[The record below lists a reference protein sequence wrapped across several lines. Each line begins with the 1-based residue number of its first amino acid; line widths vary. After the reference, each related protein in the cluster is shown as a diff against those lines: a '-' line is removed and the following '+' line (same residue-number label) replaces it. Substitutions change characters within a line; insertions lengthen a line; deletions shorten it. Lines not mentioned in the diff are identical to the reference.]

1 VGGAYTSRHRL
12 IAMAPKKPTPPR
24 LARWLLK
31 TLLPDYVGDVGTGD
45 YHEIFQ
51 RTVEQEGHRK
61 ARRWY
66 WFQVIKVLPLF
77 LLDYLYWSMVM
88 FKNYLKIAFRNL
100 RKQKGF
106 SLINISGLA
115 IGMACCLLILLYVSD
130 ELSFDRFHKNGDR
143 IYRILSD
150 STIGGTTRHFA
161 ISPAAL
167 APAAAESIPAIERY
181 SRLFEFGNMRLQH
194 DDDIHEFP
202 TWYAADQDFFSI
214 FTHRFIMGDPKTA
227 LGQPYSLVLSESTA
241 KRIFGRTD
249 VLGETLHTPNDN
261 PLEVQITGVI
271 EDVPENSHYH
281 FDILI
286 STATERA
293 IQNEQQEGQ
302 HQEESFLDEP
312 YFFQAYSYLLLR
324 ENADPED
331 VQTKIMAVVELR
343 WGELLRQRGVT
354 RLYSLQALKD
364 IHLRSNYETDLSNPG
379 NIHYVYLF
387 SAIALLVLVIAC
399 FNFINIS
406 TAKSAKRAK
415 EAGLRKVF
423 GAYKHQLIKQF
434 LGESI
439 LLSLFGLILGLILVL
454 LVLPAF
460 NDLAGKQFDTDQL
473 LSLTAILGLF
483 TIMVI
488 TGFIAGSFPAFV
500 ISSFQPVET
509 VQGRFATGKKSGFTR
524 RLLVVIQFAISIFM
538 IIGILVILKQL
549 DFMKNKD
556 FGFNKDHMV
565 VIRNRGP
572 ATDALKNQILQNPE
586 VLSVSYS
593 FSVPGQY
600 TGDHTFLPEGK
611 NSEETVRASA
621 FFVGYDFIKT
631 YEMPILWGR
640 NFSEQFPSDA
650 QEGIII
656 NEKMAADIGWGESDI
671 GKELVNV
678 SRNNERKKVIGVV
691 RNFHHKSLKLEINP
705 TALILVPQGGRY
717 TSVRIRP
724 DNVASTLGFLN
735 GLFQKTFPGQAFDYS
750 FIDDDFRN
758 KYPEEEKVEKI
769 YFYFGFLAIFVA
781 CLGLYALASYTI
793 EQKTKEIGIRK
804 ILGARTK
811 GLVFSL
817 SKEFLKW
824 VLLANILAWP
834 AAFIIMTRWLN
845 NFAYRI
851 NIGWWMFI
859 ASGILALVI
868 AVLTISH
875 QAFKSAIADPVNA
888 LRYE

>member
-1 VGGAYTSRHRL
+1 MTVMT
-12 IAMAPKKPTPPR
+12 PKKPTAPR

-31 TLLPDYVGDVGTGD
+31 TFLPDYVGEVGTGD
-45 YHEIFQ
+45 YEEIFR
-51 RTVEQEGHRK
+51 RTAEQEGPRK

-66 WFQVIKVLPLF
+66 RFQVLKVLPLF
-77 LLDYLYWSMVM
+77 MLDYLYWRMEM

-106 SLINISGLA
+106 SFINISGLA
-115 IGMACCLLILLYVSD
+115 IGMACCFLILLYVSD
-130 ELSFDRFHKNGDR
+130 ELSFDRFHENGDR
-143 IYRILSD
+143 IYRVLSD

-181 SRLFEFGNMRLQH
+181 SRLFEFGNMQLQH
-194 DDDIHEFP
+194 EDDVHEFP
-202 TWYAADQDFFSI
+202 KWHTADQDFFSV
-214 FTHRFIMGDPKTA
+214 FSHDFITGDPDTA
-227 LGQPYSLVLSESTA
+227 LRQPYSLVISESTA
-241 KRIFGRTD
+241 LRIFGRTD

-271 EDVPENSHYH
+271 EDVPQNSHYH
-281 FDILI
+281 FDMLI
-286 STATERA
+286 STATFRA
-293 IQNEQQEGQ
+293 VQTEQQQ
-302 HQEESFLDEP
+302 DHQQEESFLDEP
-312 YFFQAYSYLLLR
+312 YFFQAYSYLLLQ
-324 ENADPED
+324 ENADPKD
-331 VQTKIMAVVELR
+331 VQTKIMAVVETR

-354 RLYSLQALKD
+354 RQYPLQALKD
-364 IHLRSNYETDLSNPG
+364 IHLRSNFESDLGSPG
-379 NIHYVYLF
+379 NIAYVYLF
-387 SAIALLVLVIAC
+387 SAVALLVLVIAC
-399 FNFINIS
+399 FNFINLS

-415 EAGLRKVF
+415 EVGLRKVF
-423 GAYKHQLIKQF
+423 GAYKNHLVKQF

-439 LLSLFGLILGLILVL
+439 LLSLFGLVLGLILVM

-460 NDLAGKQFDTDQL
+460 NVLTGKQFDISQL
-473 LSLTAILGLF
+473 MSLTALSGLF
-483 TIMVI
+483 IIVVV

-500 ISSFQPVET
+500 LSSFQPVET

-524 RLLVVIQFAISIFM
+524 RLMVVIQFAISIFM

-556 FGFNKDHMV
+556 FGFNKDHVV

-572 ATDALKNQILQNPE
+572 ATDALKDQILQNPE
-586 VLSVSYS
+586 IISVSFS
-593 FSVPGQY
+593 SSVPGQY
-600 TGDHTFLPEGK
+600 TGDHTLLPEGK
-611 NSEETVRASA
+611 SPEETVRASA
-621 FFVGYDFIKT
+621 FFVGHDFIKT
-631 YEMPILWGR
+631 YEMDILWGR
-640 NFSEQFPSDA
+640 DFSKQFPSDVRD
-650 QEGIII
+650 GIII
-656 NEKMAADIGWGESDI
+656 NEKMAADIGWREDDL
-671 GKELVNV
+671 GKELVIV
-678 SRNNERKKVIGVV
+678 SRNNERKKVIGIV

-705 TALILVPQGGRY
+705 TALFLVPQGGRY

-724 DNVASTLGFLN
+724 DNAASTLGFLKH
-735 GLFQKTFPGQAFDYS
+735 LFQKTFPGQEFEY
-750 FIDDDFRN
+750 FFVDDDFRN

-769 YFYFGFLAIFVA
+769 YLYFGFLAIFVA
-781 CLGLYALASYTI
+781 CLGLYALSSYTI

-804 ILGARTK
+804 VLGARVR

-851 NIGWWMFI
+851 DIAWWMFT
-859 ASGILALVI
+859 ASGILALII
-868 AVLTISH
+868 AVVTISY
-875 QAFKSAIADPVNA
+875 QAFKLAISDPVEA

>member
-1 VGGAYTSRHRL
+1 MALKKTS
-12 IAMAPKKPTPPR
+12 PPR
-24 LARWLLK
+24 LGQWLLRNF
-31 TLLPDYVGDVGTGD
+31 LPDYVGEVGIGD
-45 YHEIFQ
+45 YEEIFQ

-66 WFQVIKVLPLF
+66 WSQIIKVLPLF
-77 LLDYLYWSMVM
+77 IFDSIYWSIEM

-100 RKQKGF
+100 QRQKGF

-130 ELSFDRFHKNGDR
+130 ELSFDRFHEKGDR
-143 IYRILSD
+143 IYRILSQ
-150 STIGGTTRHFA
+150 SSIGGTSRHFA
-161 ISPAAL
+161 ISPSAL
-167 APAAAESIPAIERY
+167 APAATESIPEIKLY
-181 SRLFEFGNMRLQH
+181 SRLYEFGEMRLQH
-194 DDDIHEFP
+194 NDDIHEFS

-214 FTHRFIMGDPKTA
+214 FSHHFIMGDPNTA
-227 LGQPYSLVLSESTA
+227 LQQPYSLVLSESTA
-241 KRIFGRTD
+241 KSIFGRTD
-249 VLGETLHTPNDN
+249 VLGETLHTPNDH

-271 EDVPENSHYH
+271 KDIPENSHYN
-281 FDILI
+281 FDILL
-286 STATERA
+286 STITWRA

-302 HQEESFLDEP
+302 QQRESFLDEA
-312 YFFQAYSYLLLR
+312 YFFQAYSYLLLQ
-324 ENADPED
+324 ENADPEE
-331 VQTKIMAVVELR
+331 VQTKIMGVVEAR

-354 RLYSLQALKD
+354 RQYPLQALKD
-364 IHLRSNYETDLSNPG
+364 IHLRSNYESDLGNPG
-379 NIHYVYLF
+379 NINYVYLF
-387 SAIALLVLVIAC
+387 SAIALLVLIIAC
-399 FNFINIS
+399 FNFINLS

-415 EAGLRKVF
+415 EVGLRKVF
-423 GAYKHQLIKQF
+423 GAYKKQLIKQF

-439 LLSLFGLILGLILVL
+439 LLSLFGLVLGLILVL

-460 NDLAGKQFDTDQL
+460 NNLTNKQFDNNQL

-483 TIMVI
+483 IIMVV

-500 ISSFQPVET
+500 ISSFEPVET
-509 VQGRFATGKKSGFTR
+509 VQGKFASGKKSSFIR

-556 FGFNKDHMV
+556 FGFNKDYMV
-565 VIRNRGP
+565 VINNRGR

-586 VLSVSYS
+586 VLSVSFS
-593 FSVPGQY
+593 RSVPGQY
-600 TGDHTFLPEGK
+600 SGDDTFLPEGK
-611 NSEETVRASA
+611 SAEETVRASA
-621 FFVGYDFIKT
+621 FYIGYDFIKN
-631 YEMPILWGR
+631 YEMEILWGR
-640 NFSEQFPSDA
+640 DFSKKFPSDVR
-650 QEGIII
+650 EGIII

-678 SRNNERKKVIGVV
+678 SRNSARKRVIGIV

-705 TALILVPQGGRY
+705 TVLNLVPQGGRY

-724 DNVASTLGFLN
+724 DNVPSTLGFLKD
-735 GLFQKTFPGQAFDYS
+735 LFQKTFPGQEFEYY

-758 KYPEEEKVEKI
+758 KYPEEEKVERI

-804 ILGARTK
+804 VLGAKTQ
-811 GLVFSL
+811 GLVFTL

-824 VLLANILAWP
+824 VLLANLLAWP
-834 AAFIIMTRWLN
+834 TAFIIMNDWLK

-851 NIGWWMFI
+851 DIAWWMFI
-859 ASGILALVI
+859 ASGILTLII
-868 AVLTISH
+868 AVLTISY
-875 QAFKSAIADPVNA
+875 QAFKSAISDPVEA

>member
-1 VGGAYTSRHRL
+1 MAIKKTS
-12 IAMAPKKPTPPR
+12 PPR
-24 LARWLLK
+24 LGQWLLK
-31 TLLPDYVGDVGTGD
+31 NFLPDYVGEEGTGD
-45 YHEIFQ
+45 YEEIFQ
-51 RTVEQEGHRK
+51 RTVEHEGYRK

-66 WFQVIKVLPLF
+66 WSQIIKVLPLF
-77 LLDYLYWSMVM
+77 IFDHMYWSIEM
-88 FKNYLKIAFRNL
+88 FKNYLKIAIRNL
-100 RKQKGF
+100 QKQKGF

-130 ELSFDRFHKNGDR
+130 ELSYDRFHEKGDR
-143 IYRILSD
+143 IFRILSY
-150 STIGGTTRHFA
+150 STIGDTTRHFA
-161 ISPAAL
+161 ISPSAL
-167 APAAAESIPAIERY
+167 APAAAGSIPAIELY
-181 SRLFEFGNMRLQH
+181 SRLYEFGNMRLQH

-202 TWYAADQDFFSI
+202 TSYAADQDFFSI
-214 FTHRFIMGDPKTA
+214 FSHQFIMGDPKTA
-227 LGQPYSLVLSESTA
+227 LQQPYSLVLSESTA
-241 KRIFGRTD
+241 NRIFGRTD

-271 EDVPENSHYH
+271 EDIPENSHYN

-286 STATERA
+286 STLTWRA
-293 IQNEQQEGQ
+293 IQNEQQEDQ
-302 HQEESFLDEP
+302 QQEESFLDEA
-312 YFFQAYSYLLLR
+312 YFFQAYSYLLLQK
-324 ENADPED
+324 NADPEE
-331 VQTKIMAVVELR
+331 VQAKIMAVVDAR
-343 WGELLRQRGVT
+343 WGELLQQRGVT
-354 RLYSLQALKD
+354 RQYPLQALKD
-364 IHLRSNYETDLSNPG
+364 IHLRSNYETDLGNPG
-379 NIHYVYLF
+379 NINYVYLF
-387 SAIALLVLVIAC
+387 SVVALLVLIIAC
-399 FNFINIS
+399 FNFINLS

-415 EAGLRKVF
+415 EVGLRKVF
-423 GAYKHQLIKQF
+423 GAYKNQIVKQF

-439 LLSLFGLILGLILVL
+439 LLSLFGLALGSILVL
-454 LVLPAF
+454 LVLPTF
-460 NDLAGKQFDTDQL
+460 NNLADKQFDIDRL
-473 LSLTAILGLF
+473 LSLTAVLGLF
-483 TIMVI
+483 IIVVV

-509 VQGRFATGKKSGFTR
+509 VQGKFGAGKKTSFMR
-524 RLLVVIQFAISIFM
+524 RFLVVIQFAISIFM

-556 FGFNKDHMV
+556 FGFNKDYMV

-586 VLSVSYS
+586 VLSVAYSY
-593 FSVPGQY
+593 SVPGQY

-611 NSEETVRASA
+611 SREETVRASA

-631 YEMPILWGR
+631 YEMEILWGR
-640 NFSEQFPSDA
+640 DFSEQFPSDV
-650 QEGIII
+650 QDGIII

-671 GKELVNV
+671 GRELVIV
-678 SRNNERKKVIGVV
+678 SRNNDRKKVIGVV

-705 TALILVPQGGRY
+705 TALTPVPQGARY
-717 TSVRIRP
+717 TSVRIKP
-724 DNVASTLGFLN
+724 DHVASTLAFLQN
-735 GLFQKTFPGQAFDYS
+735 LFQETFPGQEFEYY

-769 YFYFGFLAIFVA
+769 YFHFGFLAIFVA

-804 ILGARTK
+804 VLGARVQ

-834 AAFIIMTRWLN
+834 AAFFIMTKWLN

-851 NIGWWMFI
+851 DIAWWMFI
-859 ASGILALVI
+859 ASGILTLII
-868 AVLTISH
+868 AILTISH
-875 QAFKSAIADPVNA
+875 QAFKLAVSDPVEA

>member
-1 VGGAYTSRHRL
+1 
-12 IAMAPKKPTPPR
+12 
-24 LARWLLK
+24 
-31 TLLPDYVGDVGTGD
+31 
-45 YHEIFQ
+45 
-51 RTVEQEGHRK
+51 
-61 ARRWY
+61 
-66 WFQVIKVLPLF
+66 
-77 LLDYLYWSMVM
+77 M
-88 FKNYLKIAFRNL
+88 FKNYLKIALRNL

-106 SLINISGLA
+106 SFINISGLA

-130 ELSFDRFHKNGDR
+130 ELSFDRFHEKGNR
-143 IYRILSD
+143 IYRILAD

-181 SRLFEFGNMRLQH
+181 SRLFEFGNMQLQH
-194 DDDIHEFP
+194 EDDIHEFP

-214 FTHRFIMGDPKTA
+214 FSHDFIMGDPDTA
-227 LGQPYSLVLSESTA
+227 LQQPYSLVLSASTA
-241 KRIFGRTD
+241 NRIFGRTD
-249 VLGETLHTPNDN
+249 VLGETLHTPNEN

-271 EDVPENSHYH
+271 QDVPKNSHYH

-286 STATERA
+286 STATWRA

-331 VQTKIMAVVELR
+331 VQTKIMAVVETR

-354 RLYSLQALKD
+354 RQYPLQALKD
-364 IHLRSNYETDLSNPG
+364 IHLRSNYETDLGNPG
-379 NIHYVYLF
+379 NINYVYLF

-399 FNFINIS
+399 FNFINLS

-415 EAGLRKVF
+415 EVGLRKVF
-423 GAYKHQLIKQF
+423 GAYKKQIVKQF
-434 LGESI
+434 LSESI
-439 LLSLFGLILGLILVL
+439 LLSLFGLALGSILVL

-460 NDLAGKQFDTDQL
+460 NTLTGKQFDISQL
-473 LSLTAILGLF
+473 LSLTALSGLF
-483 TIMVI
+483 IIVVI

-500 ISSFQPVET
+500 ISSFQPAET
-509 VQGRFATGKKSGFTR
+509 IQGRFATGKKSGFTR
-524 RLLVVIQFAISIFM
+524 RFLVVIQFAISIFM

-549 DFMKNKD
+549 NFMKNKD
-556 FGFNKDHMV
+556 FGFNKNYMV
-565 VIRNRGP
+565 VIHNRGP

-586 VLSVSYS
+586 VLSVSFS
-593 FSVPGQY
+593 HSVPGQY
-600 TGDHTFLPEGK
+600 TGDHTLLPEGK
-611 NSEETVRASA
+611 SPEETVRASA
-621 FFVGYDFIKT
+621 FFIGYDFIQT
-631 YEMPILWGR
+631 YEMEILWGR
-640 NFSEQFPSDA
+640 DFSEQFPADA

-656 NEKMAADIGWGESDI
+656 NEKMAENIGWGENDI
-671 GKELVNV
+671 GRELVNV

-705 TALILVPQGGRY
+705 TVLNLVSQGARY

-724 DNVASTLGFLN
+724 DNVASTLGFLQN
-735 GLFQKTFPGQAFDYS
+735 LFLKTFPGQAFEYY

-758 KYPEEEKVEKI
+758 KYPEEEKVEKV

-804 ILGARTK
+804 VLGAK
-811 GLVFSL
+811 VQGLVFSL

-851 NIGWWMFI
+851 NIAWWMFI
-859 ASGILALVI
+859 ASGILALII
-868 AVLTISH
+868 AVVTISH
-875 QAFKSAIADPVNA
+875 QAFRLAITDPVEA

>member
-1 VGGAYTSRHRL
+1 MNV
-12 IAMAPKKPTPPR
+12 MAPKKSTAPR
-24 LARWLLK
+24 LAQWLLK
-31 TLLPDYVGDVGTGD
+31 ILLPDYVGEVGTGD

-51 RTVEQEGHRK
+51 RTVEYEGHRK

-77 LLDYLYWSMVM
+77 VLDYLYWSMVM
-88 FKNYLKIAFRNL
+88 LKNYLKIAFRNL

-115 IGMACCLLILLYVSD
+115 IGMACCLLILLYISD
-130 ELSFDRFHKNGDR
+130 ELSFDRFHEKGDR

-167 APAAAESIPAIERY
+167 APAAAESIPAIKSY

-194 DDDIHEFP
+194 EDDIHEFP

-214 FTHRFIMGDPKTA
+214 FTHRFIMGDPMTA
-227 LGQPYSLVLSESTA
+227 LRQPYSLILSESTA

-249 VLGETLHTPNDN
+249 VLGETLHTPNEN

-271 EDVPENSHYH
+271 QDIPKNSHYH
-281 FDILI
+281 FDMLI
-286 STATERA
+286 STATFRSV
-293 IQNEQQEGQ
+293 QNEQPENQQ
-302 HQEESFLDEP
+302 QRPSFLDEP
-312 YFFQAYSYLLLR
+312 YYFQAYSYLLLH
-324 ENADPED
+324 ENADPKD
-331 VQTKIMAVVELR
+331 VQAKIMAVVETR

-354 RLYSLQALKD
+354 RQYPLQALKH
-364 IHLRSNYETDLSNPG
+364 IHLRSNYEADLGNPG
-379 NIHYVYLF
+379 NINYVYLF
-387 SAIALLVLVIAC
+387 SAVALFVLIIAC

-439 LLSLFGLILGLILVL
+439 LLSLFGLVLGLILVL
-454 LVLPAF
+454 LALPAF
-460 NDLAGKQFDTDQL
+460 NDLASKQFDTDQL

-483 TIMVI
+483 TIMVV

-509 VQGRFATGKKSGFTR
+509 IQGRFATGKKSGFTR
-524 RLLVVIQFAISIFM
+524 RFLVVIQFAISIFM
-538 IIGILVILKQL
+538 IIGILVILSQL
-549 DFMKNKD
+549 DYIKNKD
-556 FGFNKDHMV
+556 FGFNKNYMV
-565 VIRNRGP
+565 VIRNRGRV
-572 ATDALKNQILQNPE
+572 TDAFKNQILQNPE
-586 VLSVSYS
+586 VLSAS
-593 FSVPGQY
+593 FSISVPGQY
-600 TGDHTFLPEGK
+600 TGDDTFLPEGK
-611 NSEETVRASA
+611 NAEETVRASA
-621 FFVGYDFIKT
+621 FFIGHDFIET
-631 YEMPILWGR
+631 YEMDILWGR
-640 NFSEQFPSDA
+640 DFSEQFPADA
-650 QEGIII
+650 RDGIII
-656 NEKMAADIGWGESDI
+656 NQKMATDIGWGESDI

-678 SRNNERKKVIGVV
+678 SRNNERKKVIGIV

-705 TALILVPQGGRY
+705 TVLNLVPQGGRY

-724 DNVASTLGFLN
+724 DNVASTLGFLKD
-735 GLFQKTFPGQAFDYS
+735 LFQKTFPGQEFEYY

-758 KYPEEEKVEKI
+758 KYPEEEKLEKI

-804 ILGARTK
+804 VLGAK
-811 GLVFSL
+811 VQGLVFSL

-851 NIGWWMFI
+851 DIAWWMFI
-859 ASGILALVI
+859 ASGILALII
-868 AVLTISH
+868 AVVTISH
-875 QAFKSAIADPVNA
+875 QAFKLAITDPVEA

>member
-1 VGGAYTSRHRL
+1 
-12 IAMAPKKPTPPR
+12 MALKKTNPPR
-24 LARWLLK
+24 LGQWLLK
-31 TLLPDYVGDVGTGD
+31 NFLPDYVGDEGTGD
-45 YHEIFQ
+45 YEEIFQ
-51 RTVEQEGHRK
+51 RTVEHEGYRK

-66 WFQVIKVLPLF
+66 WSQIIKVLPLF
-77 LLDYLYWSMVM
+77 LFDYIYWSIEM

-100 RKQKGF
+100 QNQKAF

-130 ELSFDRFHKNGDR
+130 ELSYDRFHEKGDR
-143 IYRILSD
+143 IYRILSY

-161 ISPAAL
+161 ISPSAL
-167 APAAAESIPAIERY
+167 APAAAESIPEIKLY
-181 SRLFEFGNMRLQH
+181 SRLYEFGNMRLQH

-202 TWYAADQDFFSI
+202 TWHTADQDFFSI
-214 FTHRFIMGDPKTA
+214 FSHDFIMGDPKTA
-227 LGQPYSLVLSESTA
+227 LRQPYSLVLPESTA
-241 KRIFGRTD
+241 IRIFGRTD

-271 EDVPENSHYH
+271 EDVPKNSHYH
-281 FDILI
+281 FDMLL
-286 STATERA
+286 STLTFRA

-302 HQEESFLDEP
+302 QQRGSFLDEA
-312 YFFQAYSYLLLR
+312 YFFQAYSYLLLQ
-324 ENADPED
+324 ENADPEE
-331 VQTKIMAVVELR
+331 VQAKIMAVVEAQ

-354 RLYSLQALKD
+354 RQYPLQALKD
-364 IHLRSNYETDLSNPG
+364 IHLRSNYESDLGNPG
-379 NIHYVYLF
+379 NINDIFLF
-387 SAIALLVLVIAC
+387 SAVALLVLIIAC
-399 FNFINIS
+399 FNFINLS

-415 EAGLRKVF
+415 EVGLRKVF
-423 GAYKHQLIKQF
+423 GAYKKQLIKQF

-439 LLSLFGLILGLILVL
+439 LLSLFGLVLGLILVL
-454 LVLPAF
+454 LALPAF
-460 NDLAGKQFDTDQL
+460 NNLADKQFDINQL

-483 TIMVI
+483 IILVV

-500 ISSFQPVET
+500 MSSFQPVET
-509 VQGRFATGKKSGFTR
+509 VQGKFGAGKKSSFMR
-524 RLLVVIQFAISIFM
+524 RFLVVIQFAISIFM

-556 FGFNKDHMV
+556 FGFNKDYMV
-565 VIRNRGP
+565 VISNRGR

-593 FSVPGQY
+593 YSVPGQY
-600 TGDHTFLPEGK
+600 TGDYTFLPEGK

-621 FFVGYDFIKT
+621 FFIGYDFIKT
-631 YEMPILWGR
+631 YEMDIVWGR
-640 NFSEQFPSDA
+640 DFSEKFPSDA

-656 NEKMAADIGWGESDI
+656 NEKMAADLGWGENDI

-678 SRNNERKKVIGVV
+678 SRDNARKKVIGVV
-691 RNFHHKSLKLEINP
+691 KNFHHKSLKLEINP
-705 TALILVPQGGRY
+705 TVLNLVPQDARY
-717 TSVRIRP
+717 ASVRIRP
-724 DNVASTLGFLN
+724 DEVASTLAFLKN
-735 GLFQKTFPGQAFDYS
+735 LFQKTFPGQEFEYY

-769 YFYFGFLAIFVA
+769 FFYFGFLAIFVA

-804 ILGARTK
+804 ILGARVQR
-811 GLVFSL
+811 LIFSL

-834 AAFIIMTRWLN
+834 AAFIIMNSWLK

-851 NIGWWMFI
+851 DTAWWMFI
-859 ASGILALVI
+859 ASGILTLIVAI
-868 AVLTISH
+868 LTIGH
-875 QAFKSAIADPVNA
+875 QAFKLAVSNPVEA